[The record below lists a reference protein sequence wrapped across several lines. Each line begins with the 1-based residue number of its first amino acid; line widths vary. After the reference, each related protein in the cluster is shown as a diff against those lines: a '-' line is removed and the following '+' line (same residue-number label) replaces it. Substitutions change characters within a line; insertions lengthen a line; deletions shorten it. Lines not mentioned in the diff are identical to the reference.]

1 MGLAIIG
8 LGKMGLNI
16 AKRISKSG
24 LHVSGFDVSP
34 KSVDLL
40 PKKNFY
46 LANSLCD
53 AVNSLQVP
61 RVIWLMLPSGY
72 ETELTIEQLSNIISL
87 NDIVIDGGNSNY
99 KDTQR
104 RGKFLIDQGYQF
116 IDVGVS
122 GGIWGLDNGY
132 CLMVGGESRSV
143 NILEDIFN
151 ILSTNQSEG
160 WAHLGPLGAGH
171 YAKMIHNG
179 IEYGM
184 MQAYAEGL
192 ELAYSNKQI
201 PLDIEKI
208 TGLWKHGSIIR
219 SWLLDILHEGIKSS
233 PNIDQILPS
242 VPDSGEGRWFAIEA
256 IEQGIPT
263 PVITQALNVRLQSQ
277 NKFDFGLKIL
287 SVMRNIFG
295 GHEINKK

>member
-1 MGLAIIG
+1 MEIAILG

-24 LHVSGFDVSP
+24 LHVTGFDTSP
-34 KSVDLL
+34 KPEELL
-40 PKKNFY
+40 PKENFY
-46 LANSLCD
+46 LAHSLID
-53 AVNSLQVP
+53 AVNSLQSP
-61 RVIWLMLPSGY
+61 RIIWLMLPSGKV
-72 ETELTIEQLSNIISL
+72 TEVVIEQLSKILSL
-87 NDIVIDGGNSNY
+87 NDIIVDGGNSNY
-99 KDTQR
+99 RDTLR
-104 RGKFLIDQGYQF
+104 RGQLLIDQGYQF

-132 CLMVGGESRSV
+132 CLMVGGEASTVRS
-143 NILEDIFN
+143 LKKIFD
-151 ILSTNQSEG
+151 ILSTNSSEG
-160 WAHLGPLGAGH
+160 WDHLGPLGAGH

-192 ELAYSNKQI
+192 ELAHSNKQI

-233 PNIDQILPS
+233 PNIDQILPI
-242 VPDSGEGRWFAIEA
+242 VTDSGEGRWFAIEA

-277 NKFDFGLKIL
+277 HRFEFGLKIL
-287 SVMRNIFG
+287 SVMRNMFG

>member
-1 MGLAIIG
+1 MEIAVIG

-24 LHVSGFDVSP
+24 HHVTGFDVS
-34 KSVDLL
+34 SISEELL
-40 PKKNFY
+40 PKENFY
-46 LANSLCD
+46 LAHSLVD
-53 AVNSLQVP
+53 AVNSLQSP
-61 RVIWLMLPSGY
+61 RVIWLMLPSGKA
-72 ETELTIEQLSNIISL
+72 TELVIEQLSKILSL
-87 NDIVIDGGNSNY
+87 NDMVVDGGNSNY
-99 KDTQR
+99 RDTLR
-104 RGKFLIDQGYQF
+104 RGQLLINQGYQF

-132 CLMVGGESRSV
+132 CLMIGGESSSV
-143 NILEDIFN
+143 ERLKEVFN
-151 ILSTNQSEG
+151 ILSTNNFKG
-160 WAHLGPLGAGH
+160 WAHLGQLGAGH

-192 ELAYSNKQI
+192 ELAHSNKQI

-208 TGLWKHGSIIR
+208 TGLWKHGSVIR
-219 SWLLDILHEGIKSS
+219 SWLLDILHEGIKSN
-233 PNIDQILPS
+233 PNIDRILPS

-277 NKFDFGLKIL
+277 NKFDFGLKSL

-295 GHEINKK
+295 GHEIDRK